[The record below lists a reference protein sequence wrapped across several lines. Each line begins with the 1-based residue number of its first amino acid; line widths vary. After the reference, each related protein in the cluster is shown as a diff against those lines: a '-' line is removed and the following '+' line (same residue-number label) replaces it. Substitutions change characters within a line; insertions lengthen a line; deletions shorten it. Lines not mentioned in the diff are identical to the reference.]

1 MEKLIEHF
9 KIKGCQRSEFYP
21 HKLEIYMENYK
32 ISQKTSEKREFFTE
46 KFTGCEKLKKTKMWK
61 TFREENS
68 VSPL

>member
-1 MEKLIEHF
+1 
-9 KIKGCQRSEFYP
+9 
-21 HKLEIYMENYK
+21 MENYK

-61 TFREENS
+61 TFRGENS